1 MDTYFNTNTDG
12 GFDIGDVKDGDLLR
26 LCIVG
31 VNDDDNQNLPLLDR
45 EWFVEAIEY
54 SKVMSDN
61 EETMT
66 GLCRGVTVQ
75 LVYHPVDKTT
85 ELIGVDASDD
95 SQNIN
100 LANRQWV
107 RTKFPE
113 WQALLSGQ
121 ELSGEYPRSAE
132 EVLSPLTGSDTKII
146 IQNIEK
152 VTDYHT
158 LKKDVY
164 ADPSY
169 WCDGTPANFTES
181 DPKKQA
187 TLNAGEILAL
197 IVGQRSVVLTQLWA
211 GWVENRGQQPID
223 APFALR
229 ALREAIDDGDIS
241 VTPAP
246 IPGMPADKGLTAI
259 LTASAS
265 PWMERAVLLQS
276 FGAQAALV
284 AGSPYYQTLVGKILG
299 YKDANIDVH
308 VKSKGGRITPAIANE
323 VTKDLAALSTV
334 EAEIPWRDVD
344 VSDTR
349 THTQPSSFFFLDS
362 DGNHDSKSDSK
373 KQAQKGRRGK
383 KKKRSTASSV
393 ADVESM
399 FGKKGR

>member
-75 LVYHPVDKTT
+75 LVYNPVDKTT

-197 IVGQRSVVLTQLWA
+197 IVGQRA
-211 GWVENRGQQPID
+211 YRGVP
-223 APFALR
+223 
-229 ALREAIDDGDIS
+229 
-241 VTPAP
+241 
-246 IPGMPADKGLTAI
+246 PGPNSG
-259 LTASAS
+259 
-265 PWMERAVLLQS
+265 E
-276 FGAQAALV
+276 
-284 AGSPYYQTLVGKILG
+284 
-299 YKDANIDVH
+299 
-308 VKSKGGRITPAIANE
+308 
-323 VTKDLAALSTV
+323 LA
-334 EAEIPWRDVD
+334 
-344 VSDTR
+344 
-349 THTQPSSFFFLDS
+349 
-362 DGNHDSKSDSK
+362 
-373 KQAQKGRRGK
+373 
-383 KKKRSTASSV
+383 
-393 ADVESM
+393 
-399 FGKKGR
+399 